1 MESTEPAG
9 ADATAPYFFLSYAH
23 IPSVRPDEPDPDL
36 WVHRLFRDLCEHIRN
51 LTAHPGAP
59 GFMDRSM
66 QAGQIWTEEL
76 ADALGG
82 CRVLVP
88 LYSPRYFISP
98 WCGRE
103 WAAFS
108 DRRVRHRDP
117 EARGTPS
124 AIVPALWAPVPDR
137 RLPDCVKEV
146 QYAQPELG
154 DRYRTF
160 GLYGLAKLHAFR
172 RDYQK
177 AVLHLARRIVEVG
190 ENVIVERGDP
200 DGLSTAPDA
209 FTAPPGTPSPA
220 GRRLRISVAAGC
232 LGRLPEGR
240 STQYYGPTALHWNPY
255 HPASDQPL
263 AQVAAGIA
271 TRLDF
276 RADVSE
282 FDHRAAPA
290 DAPEV
295 LLIDRWLLRD
305 PDHRTRLGEY
315 DTGDG
320 PPVGLVVP
328 WNDDDPDGDESEHEL
343 AAQLDATLPRRVR
356 QGREAC
362 RAAVRGVP
370 DERSFR
376 EVLPRVVRWAEG
388 QYLRRAQS
396 RTPPGQATPRF
407 RLGASGG
414 WAPAPHPEDEKEA
427 HDERA

>member
-1 MESTEPAG
+1 MEPTEPAG

-23 IPSVRPDEPDPDL
+23 IPSARPEEPDPDL

-66 QAGQIWTEEL
+66 RAGQIWSDEL
-76 ADALGG
+76 AESLGG
-82 CRVLVP
+82 CRVFVP

-98 WCGRE
+98 WCGKE
-103 WAAFS
+103 WAAFGE
-108 DRRVRHRDP
+108 RRACHRDP
-117 EARGTPS
+117 ETRGRPS

-146 QYAQPELG
+146 QYAHPELG

-190 ENVIVERGDP
+190 ESVVVERGAP
-200 DGLSTAPDA
+200 DGLHTAHDA
-209 FTAPPGTPSPA
+209 FAGPPSAVAPA
-220 GRRLRISVAAGC
+220 GRRLRISVAAGS

-240 STQYYGPTALHWNPY
+240 SARYYGPTPLHWNPY

-271 TRLDF
+271 ARLDF

-282 FDHRAAPA
+282 FDDRSAPA

-295 LLIDRWLLRD
+295 LLLDRWVLRD
-305 PDHRTRLGEY
+305 PGHRTRLGTY
-315 DTGDG
+315 DSGDG

-328 WNDDDPDGDESEHEL
+328 WNDDDPDGDETEHEL
-343 AAQLDATLPRRVR
+343 AAQLDATLPRRAR
-356 QGREAC
+356 QGRDAC

-388 QYLRRAQS
+388 QYLRSARPV
-396 RTPPGQATPRF
+396 TPAGQALPRF

-414 WAPAPHPEDEKEA
+414 WATAPHPEDEKEA
-427 HDERA
+427 HDERT

>member
-1 MESTEPAG
+1 MGT
-9 ADATAPYFFLSYAH
+9 DVNAPYFFLSYAH
-23 IPSVRPDEPDPDL
+23 IPPVRPDEPDPDV
-36 WVHRLFRDLCEHIRN
+36 WVHRLFRDLCDHIRN

-66 QAGQIWTEEL
+66 QAGQIWTDEL
-76 ADALGG
+76 AGSLGG
-82 CRVLVP
+82 CRVFVP

-103 WAAFS
+103 WAAFT
-108 DRRVRHRDP
+108 DRPAHHRDP

-137 RLPDCVKEV
+137 GLPGCVQEV
-146 QYAQPELG
+146 QYTQPELG

-190 ENVIVERGDP
+190 ENVIVEPGVP
-200 DGLSTAPDA
+200 DVLSTAHDA
-209 FTAPPGTPSPA
+209 FAAPPGVPSPA
-220 GRRLRISVAAGC
+220 GRRLRISVAAGS

-240 STQYYGPTALHWNPY
+240 STRYYGPTALHWNPY
-255 HPASDQPL
+255 HPVSDQPL

-276 RADVSE
+276 RADVGE
-282 FDHRAAPA
+282 FDHRAVPA

-295 LLIDRWLLRD
+295 LLLDRWLLRD
-305 PDHRTRLGEY
+305 PDHRARLGAY

-320 PPVGLVVP
+320 PPVGLAVP
-328 WNDDDPDGDESEHEL
+328 WNDDDPDGDETEHEL
-343 AAQLDATLPRRVR
+343 AAHVDATLPRRVR

-376 EVLPRVVRWAEG
+376 EVLPRVVRWAES
-388 QYLRRAQS
+388 QYLRTAEP
-396 RTPPGQATPRF
+396 RTPAGQATPRF
-407 RLGASGG
+407 RLGAADGRP
-414 WAPAPHPEDEKEA
+414 PAPHPEDSKET